1 MPDMLLILCPACD
14 TANRVPADRPIEKSR
29 CGNCHKPLFTGMPL
43 ELNAARLLRHMHE
56 SGIPLL
62 VDFWAAWCGPCKMMA
77 PVFAQAA
84 RKLEPRMRLA
94 KVDTEAE
101 QALAASFGISAIPT
115 LMLFKNGN
123 EIARQSGALDLQ
135 RLLSWIS
142 RQV

>member
-1 MPDMLLILCPACD
+1 MLHILCPACD
-14 TANRVPADRPIEKSR
+14 IANRVPADRPIEKSR

-43 ELNAARLLRHMHE
+43 ELNAARFLRHLHE

-94 KVDTEAE
+94 KVNTEAE

-115 LMLFKNGN
+115 LILFKSGT
-123 EIARQSGALDLQ
+123 ELARQSGALDLQ
-135 RLLSWIS
+135 RLLTWIS
-142 RQV
+142 RHV

>member
-1 MPDMLLILCPACD
+1 MLHVICPACD
-14 TANRVPADRPIEKSR
+14 VANRMPADSPVEKSR
-29 CGNCHKPLFTGMPL
+29 CGKCRKPLFTGMPL
-43 ELNAARLLRHMHE
+43 ELNAARFLRHFHE

-84 RKLEPRMRLA
+84 RKLEPRVRLA

-101 QALAASFGISAIPT
+101 QALAASFGISAVPT
-115 LMLFKNGN
+115 LILFSNGT

-135 RLLSWIS
+135 RLLAWT
-142 RQV
+142 RQHV